1 MVTKIGSA
9 ALLLIIIFMGVKQG
23 WAMMAGKPEM
33 LEMFGK
39 WDIGKFGVM
48 VFGALTLLS
57 TVLIAM
63 PKTFAWGNFLMAATI
78 LFIICF
84 QLFNGN
90 LKGAAIEVPFL
101 LLNLIILYLKHPLN
115 G

>member
-9 ALLLIIIFMGVKQG
+9 ALLLTIVFMGVKQG
-23 WAMMAGKPEM
+23 MAMMTGNPEM

-39 WDIGKFGVM
+39 WDFGKLGVM

-57 TVLIAM
+57 TVLIIV
-63 PKTFAWGNFLMAATI
+63 PKTFVWGNFLMAATI

-84 QLFNGN
+84 QLFHGN
-90 LKGAAIEVPFL
+90 LKGAAVEVPFL
-101 LLNLIILYLKHPLN
+101 LLNLIVLYLRHPLN
-115 G
+115 S